1 MKINPNAPPTTPPG
15 STGVPPGQ
23 AKKDGTDFESVL
35 QETDEDRELESQDQK
50 PRERKLPPG
59 QVRQAEKQAVASQGR
74 RESIPYTSQEIPL
87 PKEEVA
93 QPPAQEVEAEEQ
105 SVQEVTTVPDQDV
118 QEAGEES
125 KMIKEQLPPEKIAVA
140 TDTGVDP
147 SQKAKQPKD
156 FSNALKQQPDQA
168 SQTGQSDA
176 AKAAPRAEGQQE
188 LSEED
193 VKLKGSGEAES
204 KSHKT
209 TKNILRDQEVKRE
222 PLGSQALPVSAYL
235 EPPAPP
241 KELDASGQPAL
252 QIAEIE
258 KIVDNVFVGVNA
270 SGDPEFK
277 LDMNLRELGNL
288 QVKVTRTPEGLVIH
302 FNTETEK
309 AGLQLG
315 QNLQALQTTLA
326 QKGLQLNNLQLT
338 IQNQP
343 VPMNEF
349 VQAARSAPDSRWSR
363 REPQSKTERARKDKP
378 APPPKGR

>member
-1 MKINPNAPPTTPPG
+1 MKINPNAPPSTPPG

-23 AKKDGTDFESVL
+23 AANDGTDFESIL
-35 QETDEDRELESQDQK
+35 QETDEDRELESQDQATR
-50 PRERKLPPG
+50 PRKLPPG
-59 QVRQAEKQAVASQGR
+59 QSKQIENSQSR
-74 RESIPYTSQEIPL
+74 RASIPYTSEEILP

-93 QPPAQEVEAEEQ
+93 QTPAQEVTEQ
-105 SVQEVTTVPDQDV
+105 PADEVTTVPDQDG

-125 KMIKEQLPPEKIAVA
+125 NMIKEQLPPEKITVA
-140 TDTGVDP
+140 TDTGVDQ
-147 SQKAKQPKD
+147 SQKAKQSKD
-156 FSNALKQQPDQA
+156 FSNALKQQPDQTSQPERSAAA
-168 SQTGQSDA
+168 SG
-176 AKAAPRAEGQQE
+176 AEDEQN
-188 LSEED
+188 LPEEE
-193 VKLKGSGEAES
+193 VKLKLSGETES
-204 KSHKT
+204 KSPKT
-209 TKNILRDQEVKRE
+209 IKNVLRDYDLKRE

-241 KELDASGQPAL
+241 KELDASGRSVL

-288 QVKVTRTPEGLVIH
+288 QVKVTRTPDGLVIH

-315 QNLQALQTTLA
+315 QNLQTLQATLV
-326 QKGLQLNNLQLT
+326 QKGLQLNNVQLT
-338 IQNQP
+338 VQNQP

-349 VQAARSAPDSRWSR
+349 VQAVRSTPDSRLSR
-363 REPQSKTERARKDKP
+363 REPQSKTERARKDRP